1 MDIIATGFHI
11 WGTYHELPHLG
22 QLAYTPMYVSSI
34 NMTYLC
40 CTSFYWTS
48 LCSASLS
55 CTFLCF
61 SGLLGL
67 SGVVGAVGVL
77 SGCPL
82 LSGVSGV
89 SVDNLTHLTRAAHG
103 HTVGW
108 CR

>member
-1 MDIIATGFHI
+1 MLCLSELHLLVLLGC
-11 WGTYHELPHLG
+11 WGCQVLSGL
-22 QLAYTPMYVSSI
+22 S
-34 NMTYLC
+34 LC
-40 CTSFYWTS
+40 CR
-48 LCSASLS
+48 
-55 CTFLCF
+55 
-61 SGLLGL
+61 SGVVGAVGVL

-108 CR
+108 CRVVSGGVGCVSADT